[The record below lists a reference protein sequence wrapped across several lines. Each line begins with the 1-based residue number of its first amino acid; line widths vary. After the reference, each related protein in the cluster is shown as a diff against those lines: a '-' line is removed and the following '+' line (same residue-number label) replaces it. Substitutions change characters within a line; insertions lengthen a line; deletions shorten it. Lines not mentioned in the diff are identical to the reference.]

1 MSNRLEIP
9 IGDKK
14 IVARI
19 FEPEIEPNELEV
31 FIEDQNGHY
40 LQLVCIVRQNFYTQI
55 DDQIECLMDDSRVQC
70 LIWEDGDDED
80 FTQKLYVNLV
90 DEKEENT

>member
-55 DDQIECLMDDSRVQC
+55 DDQIECFMDDSRVQC

>member
-31 FIEDQNGHY
+31 FIEDQNGRY
-40 LQLVCIVRQNFYTQI
+40 LQTICVIRQDFFTRI
-55 DDQIECLMDDSRVQC
+55 DDQIECFMNDSRVQC
-70 LIWEDGDDED
+70 LVWEEDNDED
-80 FTQKLYVNLV
+80 YTQKLYVNLV

>member
-9 IGDKK
+9 IGNKK

-19 FEPEIEPNELEV
+19 FEPEIDPNELEV

-40 LQLVCIVRQNFYTQI
+40 LQTICVIRQDFSTGI
-55 DDQIECLMDDSRVQC
+55 GDQIERFMNDSRVQC
-70 LIWEDGDDED
+70 LVWEDGDDED
-80 FTQKLYVNLV
+80 YTQKLYVNLF